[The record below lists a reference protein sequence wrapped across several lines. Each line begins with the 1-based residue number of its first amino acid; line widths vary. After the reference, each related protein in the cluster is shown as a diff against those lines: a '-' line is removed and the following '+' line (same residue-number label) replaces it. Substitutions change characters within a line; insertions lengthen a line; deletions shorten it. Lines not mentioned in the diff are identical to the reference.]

1 LGFRVMFLLGYSNER
16 PTEAR
21 NPQQPLE
28 NHCSEETQGDHQEE
42 DGGGLTPPPPPERRC
57 WYSY

>member
-1 LGFRVMFLLGYSNER
+1 MGFRVMLLLGYSNER

-42 DGGGLTPPPPPERRC
+42 DGRELHKRQ
-57 WYSY
+57 